1 MKTVLYV
8 PLDDRPANLDDV
20 IVQGKAAGIHIVT
33 PNLKDIKNRLD
44 TEKTTD
50 DTLLLGT
57 STPVY
62 GKPSNIHTFI
72 LKHAPKVDGFII
84 SSDMLA
90 YGGLIGSRELREDGG
105 GDYPEY
111 DEETTRLLDVIRVI
125 KLKYPRK
132 PVYVMDTIM
141 RLATTSFADGLA
153 LDAYNE
159 SRALMQQ
166 PRQTYTAFEDIIEG
180 YNLSPDGV
188 EYGAT
193 TYFDKEKYYNTR
205 QHKFKTN
212 LYILDQLARTGY
224 IDFLAVGVDD
234 ANTQGVQINEIKY
247 VEARI
252 NEWLGGTDGQNPDRA
267 IILPDADGLGHALV
281 ARMANQLLRGG
292 SKTRYAVKYYGPHGS
307 TIVNTYEYMDVHE
320 NVVRHVDIV
329 GGVLVADSA
338 YPEPEV
344 GTGANSE
351 PAMGNEQMV
360 AGSTEEVAL
369 FDITSELDRMTK
381 RHPSQA
387 GAVTGI
393 DIEIIAITALE
404 QVQAALERLTLNS
417 EQGLPT
423 VLIDFVG
430 KGPANVDVA
439 EALLNSPY
447 TGWVLGYSAW
457 NTPGNK
463 IGMAVGMGQSRY
475 ALITTETHV
484 HMLRDAMNAHAS
496 LLFKRFL
503 KDYYYKAVAIADIR
517 TYSRAHAL
525 YTNVATLSDQNMLL
539 FNSEEGYA
547 HLQTLLRDLMQTYTT
562 ALANKTAF
570 QTGNVAIK
578 QICDDELSYATYG
591 SALLEYGNP
600 DFIWGRAFEITLN
613 PQVNFNIV

>member
-33 PNLKDIKNRLD
+33 PNLGDIQNRLD
-44 TEKTTD
+44 SEKTTEG
-50 DTLLLGT
+50 TILLGT
-57 STPVY
+57 SAPTY
-62 GKPSNIHTFI
+62 GIPTNIYTFI
-72 LKHAPKVDGFII
+72 LQHAAQVDGFII

-90 YGGLIGSRELREDGG
+90 YGGLIGSRQLREDGG
-105 GDYPEY
+105 DAYPNY
-111 DEETTRLLDVIRVI
+111 DEETTRLLNVIQVI
-125 KLKYPRK
+125 KEKYPRK
-132 PVYVMDTIM
+132 PVYVMDTVM

-166 PRQTYTAFEDIIEG
+166 PRQAYTEFEDIING

-188 EYGAT
+188 EYGET
-193 TYFDKEKYYNTR
+193 TFFNKEQYYNTR

-212 LYILDQLARTGY
+212 LYILDQLARKGY

-234 ANTQGVQINEIKY
+234 ANTQGVQINEINY

-252 NEWLGGTDGQNPDRA
+252 NEWLGGTDGQNPERA

-292 SKTRYAVKYYGPHGS
+292 AKTRYAVNYYGPHGS
-307 TIVNTYEYMDVHE
+307 TIINTYEYMDVHE
-320 NVVRHVDIV
+320 NVARHIDIV
-329 GGVLVADSA
+329 GGVLVADAA
-338 YPEPEV
+338 YPGDAE
-344 GTGANSE
+344 GATSLD
-351 PAMGNEQMV
+351 M
-360 AGSTEEVAL
+360 S
-369 FDITSELDRMTK
+369 SELDCMTNG
-381 RHPSQA
+381 PS
-387 GAVTGI
+387 GKPGPKPGV
-393 DIEIIAITALE
+393 DIEIIVITALD
-404 QVQAALERLTLNS
+404 QVQAAVERLTSIS
-417 EQGLPT
+417 EQGLPA

-447 TGWVLGYSAW
+447 TGRVLGYSAW

-463 IGMAVGMGQSRY
+463 IGLAVGMGQSRY
-475 ALITTETHV
+475 AFVTTEKRASALHEAV
-484 HMLRDAMNAHAS
+484 DAHGS

-525 YTNVATLSDQNMLL
+525 YTNVATLADQNMVL
-539 FNSEEGYA
+539 FNSEEDYA
-547 HLQTLLRDLMQTYTT
+547 HLQTLLRDLMQTYT
-562 ALANKTAF
+562 AGLASKTAF
-570 QTGNVAIK
+570 AQGNVAIN
-578 QICDDELSYATYG
+578 QIRNCDVLYAKYCH
-591 SALLEYGNP
+591 AVLDYANP
-600 DFIWGRAFEITLN
+600 DFIWGRAFEITLS
-613 PQVNFNIV
+613 PQVTLK

>member
-33 PNLKDIKNRLD
+33 PNLSNIKNRLD
-44 TEKTTD
+44 SEKTVDGT
-50 DTLLLGT
+50 TLLGT

-62 GKPSNIHTFI
+62 GKPANIHAFI
-72 LKHAPKVDGFII
+72 LKHAAKVDGFII

-90 YGGLIGSRELREDGG
+90 YGGLIGSRQLREDGG
-105 GDYPEY
+105 GAYPLY

-125 KLKYPRK
+125 KQKYPRK

-166 PRQTYTAFEDIIEG
+166 PRQTYTGFEDIIQG

-188 EYGAT
+188 QYGAT

-252 NEWLGGTDGQNPDRA
+252 NEWLGGTNGQNPDRA
-267 IILPDADGLGHALV
+267 IILPDADGLGHSLV
-281 ARMANQLLRGG
+281 ARMANQLYRGG
-292 SKTRYAVKYYGPHGS
+292 AKTRYGVKYYGPHGS

-329 GGVLVADSA
+329 GGVLVANSA
-338 YPEPEV
+338 YPEPEA
-344 GTGANSE
+344 GTNASPGVE
-351 PAMGNEQMV
+351 NEQTV
-360 AGSTEEVAL
+360 AGSTEEVAP
-369 FDITSELDRMTK
+369 FDMVSELDRMTK
-381 RHPSQA
+381 RYP
-387 GAVTGI
+387 GKCGEKTGI
-393 DIEIIAITALE
+393 DIEIIAITALD
-404 QVQAALERLTLNS
+404 QVQAAVEQLTRNS
-417 EQGLPT
+417 EQGLPS

-447 TGWVLGYSAW
+447 TGRVLGYSAW

-463 IGMAVGMGQSRY
+463 IGIAVGMGQSRY
-475 ALITTETHV
+475 ALLTTEKHE
-484 HMLRDAMNAHAS
+484 HKLRDAMNAHGS

-503 KDYYYKAVAIADIR
+503 KDYYYKAVAIAEIR

-539 FNSEEGYA
+539 FNSDEDYA

-570 QTGNVAIK
+570 NHGNVAIK
-578 QICDDELSYATYG
+578 QICNNEWSYATYDR
-591 SALLEYGNP
+591 ALLEYANP

-613 PQVNFNIV
+613 PQVTLN

>member
-20 IVQGKAAGIHIVT
+20 VVQGKAAGIHIIT
-33 PNLKDIKNRLD
+33 PHLGDIQNRLD
-44 TEKTTD
+44 SEKTVEGT
-50 DTLLLGT
+50 TLLGT
-57 STPVY
+57 STPTY
-62 GKPSNIHTFI
+62 GKPSNIHDFI
-72 LKHAPKVDGFII
+72 LKNAAKVDGFII

-90 YGGLIGSRELREDGG
+90 YGGLIGSRQLREDGG
-105 GDYPEY
+105 GTYPNY
-111 DEETTRLLDVIRVI
+111 DQDTTRLLDVIKAI
-125 KLKYPRK
+125 KGKYPRK
-132 PVYVMDTIM
+132 PVFVMDTIM

-166 PRQTYTAFEDIIEG
+166 PRQSFTVFEDIVNG
-180 YNLSPDGV
+180 YNLSPEST

-193 TYFDKEKYYNTR
+193 TYFNKEQYYNTR

-212 LYILDQLARTGY
+212 LYILDKLARKGY

-234 ANTQGVQINEIKY
+234 ANTQGVQINEINY

-292 SKTRYAVKYYGPHGS
+292 KKTRYAVKYFGPHGS
-307 TIVNTYEYMDVHE
+307 TIINTYEYMNVHE

-329 GGVLVADSA
+329 GGVVVADSA
-338 YPEPEV
+338 YPGPDVVTDTTSDVE
-344 GTGANSE
+344 N
-351 PAMGNEQMV
+351 GNELTNATSV
-360 AGSTEEVAL
+360 DEASS
-369 FDITSELDRMTK
+369 FDMASELDRMTN
-381 RHPSQA
+381 RHP
-387 GAVTGI
+387 GKPGKKPVH
-393 DIEIIAITALE
+393 IEIIAITALD
-404 QVQAALERLTLNS
+404 QVQTAVAQLTSNS
-417 EQGLPT
+417 EKGLPS

-447 TGWVLGYSAW
+447 TGRVLGYSAW

-475 ALITTETHV
+475 ALITTETHA
-484 HMLRDAMNAHAS
+484 HALRDAMNAQGS

-503 KDYYYKAVAIADIR
+503 KDYDYKAVAIADIR

-525 YTNVATLSDQNMLL
+525 YTNVATLADQNMVL
-539 FNSEEGYA
+539 FNSEEDYA
-547 HLQTLLRDLMQTYTT
+547 HLQTLLRDLMQTHTT
-562 ALANKTAF
+562 ALAGKPAF
-570 QTGNVAIK
+570 AQGNVAIK
-578 QICDDELSYATYG
+578 QICNGEADYAEYC
-591 SALLEYGNP
+591 SALLDYTNP

-613 PQVNFNIV
+613 PKVTLK